1 MVVENTGITVSF
13 KLGINRMYVLKDV
26 FGFARAIENHE
37 KVFYGKNLQF
47 IHAVESFVPQ
57 SRPLVSFLVQWAEKN
72 EYRYGGYHSY
82 YSVYGNAREMCIRDS
97 IMQDT
102 KDKKQTGKKAYQTR
116 GNSRLVT
123 DTGHFRE
130 IEDFADQTIIS
141 GSEE

>member
-1 MVVENTGITVSF
+1 
-13 KLGINRMYVLKDV
+13 MYVLKDV

-82 YSVYGNAREMCIRDS
+82 YSVYGNARE
-97 IMQDT
+97 
-102 KDKKQTGKKAYQTR
+102 KQIDLSANDMETFLELMKGQEILASVFYMDEKPWKIVKQIPERSLKILGK
-116 GNSRLVT
+116 T
-123 DTGHFRE
+123 D
-130 IEDFADQTIIS
+130 
-141 GSEE
+141 